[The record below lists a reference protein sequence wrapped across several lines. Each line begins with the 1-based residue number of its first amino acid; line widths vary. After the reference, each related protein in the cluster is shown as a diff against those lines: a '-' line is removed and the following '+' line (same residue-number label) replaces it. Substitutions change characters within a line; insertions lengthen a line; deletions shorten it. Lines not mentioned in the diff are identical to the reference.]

1 MVTVQAFLPLQ
12 APLQPKNVTPF
23 VSAGAGNKVT
33 TVPLA
38 KFCVH
43 SFPQLIPLGTV
54 RLHTKVQLMPAG
66 VELTEPGPP
75 MLTVSSYSDGG
86 LESSLPQAAASG
98 NKQAAASARMEWPH
112 FLAPWRPKTFIRY
125 PTLSCVTDDATR

>member
-23 VSAGAGNKVT
+23 VSAGNKVT

-38 KFCVH
+38 KFCLH

-66 VELTEPGPP
+66 VEL
-75 MLTVSSYSDGG
+75 
-86 LESSLPQAAASG
+86 
-98 NKQAAASARMEWPH
+98 NRAR
-112 FLAPWRPKTFIRY
+112 
-125 PTLSCVTDDATR
+125 PTDAHCQLIF